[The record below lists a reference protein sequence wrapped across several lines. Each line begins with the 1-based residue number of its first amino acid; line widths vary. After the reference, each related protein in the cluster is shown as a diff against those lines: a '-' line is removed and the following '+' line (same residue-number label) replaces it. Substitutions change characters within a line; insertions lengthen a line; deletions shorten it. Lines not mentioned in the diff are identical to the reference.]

1 LYKLIGIVE
10 SEQNTISMNHNG
22 INKLLEMEGIGKLF
36 SGVRVLDSVDFDLE
50 SGEVHILAGE
60 NGAGKTTLIK
70 ILAGVHTDYE
80 GRIILEGQSV
90 KFKSPYEASL
100 YGISAIHQEMSMV
113 NPMSVA
119 DNIFLGRERTKK
131 KFWMDYKAQSEKAK
145 KLLAQLKLDVDLSRP
160 VEDYPL
166 SMRQMFEIA
175 KALAY
180 ETKILIMDEPTSALN
195 EMEASQL
202 FRIIEELKKRG
213 KAIIYITHR
222 LEEIYDIGDRITVL
236 RDGAHVGTSTIDS
249 LSPDELIQWMVGRTI
264 TQQFP
269 ERSPAFGKNRLILK
283 NVFIPDPSGS
293 KLWAVEGV
301 SLEVRGGEI
310 LGLAG
315 LQGSGK
321 SELLNGLFG
330 TYGKAVRGEV
340 RLDDQYVKVRSP
352 KCSIESG
359 IVLLTNN
366 RKDAGIIPEMN
377 ITRNITVASLDS
389 FSAMGWMQ
397 NQKEK
402 NAAKKHAK
410 DLNIRAHSLG
420 QEIVTLSGGNQQKV
434 MLARWLETKPK
445 VMLLDEPTRGV
456 DVSAKHDIYELMN
469 EWTSQGI
476 SILLITSEL
485 PELLA
490 MSDRIAVMFRGRITA
505 QFSAEDATQENII
518 QAAMGEDITQ

>member
-1 LYKLIGIVE
+1 MK
-10 SEQNTISMNHNG
+10 HNG
-22 INKLLEMEGIGKLF
+22 NTKLLNMQGIGKLF

-80 GRIILEGQSV
+80 GQIELEGQAV
-90 KFKSPYEASL
+90 RFKSPHDASM

-119 DNIFLGRERTKK
+119 DNIFLGRERSKK
-131 KFWMDYKAQSEKAK
+131 GIWMDYRDQSRKAK
-145 KLLAQLKLDVDLSRP
+145 ELLGQLKLDVDLSMP
-160 VEDYPL
+160 VEAYPL

-195 EMEASQL
+195 DMEVSQL
-202 FRIIEELKKRG
+202 FRIIRELKQKD

-222 LEEIYDIGDRITVL
+222 MEEMYEIGDRITVL
-236 RDGAHVGTSTIDS
+236 RDGRHAGTSSIDS
-249 LSPDELIQWMVGRTI
+249 LSPDELIQRMVGRTI
-264 TQQFP
+264 SQQFP
-269 ERSPAFGKNRLILK
+269 DRSPQVGKDRLCLK
-283 NVFIPDPSGS
+283 NIFIPDPSRS
-293 KLWAVEGV
+293 KLWAVEDV
-301 SLEVRGGEI
+301 SLDMKEGEI
-310 LGLAG
+310 LGIAG

-330 TYGKAVRGEV
+330 TYGKTIRGEI
-340 RLDDQYVKVRSP
+340 RLDNRPVKVRSP
-352 KCSIESG
+352 KHSIDSG
-359 IVLLTNN
+359 IVMLTNN
-366 RKDAGIIPEMN
+366 RKDTGIIPEMN
-377 ITRNITVASLDS
+377 IVQNITLASLGS
-389 FSAMGWMQ
+389 FAIMGWMQ
-397 NQKEK
+397 NHREEDV
-402 NAAKKHAK
+402 AKKYAK
-410 DLNIRAHSLG
+410 DLDIRAHFLG

-434 MLARWLETKPK
+434 MLARWLETQPK
-445 VMLLDEPTRGV
+445 VLLLDEPTRGV

-469 EWTSQGI
+469 VWTSQGI

-490 MSDRIAVMFRGRITA
+490 MSDRIIVMHRGRITA
-505 QFSAEDATQENII
+505 QFTAANATQKNII
-518 QAAMGEDITQ
+518 QAAMGENTTQ

>member
-1 LYKLIGIVE
+1 
-10 SEQNTISMNHNG
+10 MNQSG
-22 INKLLEMEGIGKLF
+22 QTKLLNMEGIGKLF

-50 SGEVHILAGE
+50 SSEVHILAGE

-80 GRIILEGQSV
+80 GQIELEGQTV
-90 KFKSPYEASL
+90 RFKSPHDASM

-131 KFWMDYKAQSEKAK
+131 NIWMDYRAQFQKAK
-145 KLLAQLKLDVDLSRP
+145 ELLAQLKLDVDLSLP
-160 VEDYPL
+160 VESYPL

-195 EMEASQL
+195 DMEVSQL
-202 FRIIEELKKRG
+202 FRIIGELKQRG
-213 KAIIYITHR
+213 KAILYITHR
-222 LEEIYDIGDRITVL
+222 LEEIYEIGDRITVL
-236 RDGAHVGTSTIDS
+236 RDGRHVGTSTIDD

-264 TQQFP
+264 SQQFP
-269 ERSPAFGKNRLILK
+269 ERSPQVGKNRLCLNNIY
-283 NVFIPDPSGS
+283 IPDPSGS
-293 KLWAVEGV
+293 KLWAVEDV
-301 SLEVRGGEI
+301 SLEVMEGEI
-310 LGLAG
+310 LGIAG

-330 TYGKAVRGEV
+330 TYGKTVRGEV
-340 RLDDQYVKVRSP
+340 LLEEQPIKVRFP
-352 KCSIESG
+352 KHSIESG
-359 IVLLTNN
+359 IVLLTSD
-366 RKDAGIIPEMN
+366 RKDTGIIPEMN
-377 ITRNITVASLDS
+377 IVQNITIASLES
-389 FSAMGWMQ
+389 FAAKGWMQ
-397 NQKEK
+397 NHREEHV
-402 NAAKKHAK
+402 AKKHAD
-410 DLNIRAHSLG
+410 DLDIRAHSLG

-434 MLARWLETKPK
+434 MLAKWLETQPK
-445 VMLLDEPTRGV
+445 VLLLDEPTRGV

-469 EWTSQGI
+469 GWTSQGI

-490 MSDRIAVMFRGRITA
+490 MSDRIIVLHRGRITA
-505 QFSAEDATQENII
+505 QFSAENATQENII
-518 QAAMGEDITQ
+518 QAAMGENTAQ

>member
-1 LYKLIGIVE
+1 
-10 SEQNTISMNHNG
+10 MNQSG
-22 INKLLEMEGIGKLF
+22 KTKLLDMTGIGKLF
-36 SGVRVLDSVDFDLE
+36 SGVRVLDSVNFDLE

-80 GRIILEGQSV
+80 GQIELEGQSV
-90 KFKSPYEASL
+90 KFKSPHDASL

-131 KFWMDYKAQSEKAK
+131 GIWMDYRAQVKKAK
-145 KLLAQLKLDVDLSRP
+145 ELLDQLNLDVNLSRP

-180 ETKILIMDEPTSALN
+180 ETKILIMDEPTSALS

-202 FRIIEELKKRG
+202 FGIIGELKKIG

-222 LEEIYDIGDRITVL
+222 LEEIYEIGDRITVL
-236 RDGAHVGTSTIDS
+236 RDGKHVGTSTADS
-249 LSPDELIQWMVGRTI
+249 LAPDELIQWMVGRTI
-264 TQQFP
+264 SQQFP
-269 ERSPAFGKNRLILK
+269 ERSSEVGKERLRLENIY
-283 NVFIPDPSGS
+283 IPDPSGS
-293 KLWAVEGV
+293 KRWAVEDV
-301 SLEVRGGEI
+301 SLEVKEGEI

-330 TYGKAVRGEV
+330 TYGKTVQGEIL
-340 RLDDQYVKVRSP
+340 LDERPLKVRSP
-352 KCSIESG
+352 KNSIESG

-366 RKDAGIIPEMN
+366 RKDTGIIPEMD
-377 ITRNITVASLDS
+377 IVQNITVASLES
-389 FSAMGWMQ
+389 FSVMGWMQ
-397 NQKEK
+397 NQKEEQ
-402 NAAKKHAK
+402 AAQKLAS
-410 DLNIRAHSLG
+410 DLDIRAHSLG

-445 VMLLDEPTRGV
+445 LLLLDEPTRGV

-469 EWTSQGI
+469 DWTSLGL

-490 MSDRIAVMFRGRITA
+490 MSDRIVVMFRGRIA
-505 QFSAEDATQENII
+505 ADFSADDATQENII
-518 QAAMGEDITQ
+518 QAAMGERTIQ

>member
-1 LYKLIGIVE
+1 MK
-10 SEQNTISMNHNG
+10 HNG
-22 INKLLEMEGIGKLF
+22 NKKLLEMAGIGKLF
-36 SGVRVLDSVDFDLE
+36 SGVRVLDSVDFSLKT
-50 SGEVHILAGE
+50 GEVHILAGE

-80 GRIILEGQSV
+80 GQIHLEGQPI
-90 KFKSPYEASL
+90 KFKSPHDASMF
-100 YGISAIHQEMSMV
+100 GISAIHQEMSMV

-131 KFWMDYKAQSEKAK
+131 SIWMDYRR
-145 KLLAQLKLDVDLSRP
+145 QLKKAEELLTQLNCDVDLSRP

-180 ETKILIMDEPTSALN
+180 DTKILIMDEPTSALN
-195 EMEASQL
+195 EMEVAQL
-202 FRIIEELKKRG
+202 FRIIGELKHRG

-222 LEEIYDIGDRITVL
+222 LEEIYEIGDRITVL
-236 RDGAHVGTSTIDS
+236 RDGKHVGTSTIDN

-264 TQQFP
+264 SQQFP
-269 ERSPAFGKNRLILK
+269 ERAPEVGKNRLSLRDLY
-283 NVFIPDPSGS
+283 IPDPSGS
-293 KLWAVEGV
+293 KLWAVEDI
-301 SLEVRGGEI
+301 SMEVKEGEI
-310 LGLAG
+310 VGLAG

-330 TYGKAVRGEV
+330 TYGKTIRGEV
-340 RLDDQYVKVRSP
+340 RLDDHPIKVRSP
-352 KCSIESG
+352 KSSIESG

-366 RKDAGIIPEMN
+366 RKDTGIIPEMN
-377 ITRNITVASLDS
+377 IIQNITVASLES
-389 FSAMGWMQ
+389 FSVMGWMQ
-397 NQKEK
+397 NQKEEVV
-402 NAAKKHAK
+402 AKQHASEL
-410 DLNIRAHSLG
+410 DIRAHSLE

-434 MLARWLETKPK
+434 MLARWLHTKPK
-445 VMLLDEPTRGV
+445 VLLLDEPTRGV
-456 DVSAKHDIYELMN
+456 DVRAKHDIYELMN
-469 EWTSQGI
+469 VWTSQGI

-490 MSDRIAVMFRGRITA
+490 MSDRIIVMFRGRVTA

-518 QAAMGEDITQ
+518 QAAMGEYTTR

>member
-1 LYKLIGIVE
+1 
-10 SEQNTISMNHNG
+10 
-22 INKLLEMEGIGKLF
+22 
-36 SGVRVLDSVDFDLE
+36 VDFDLE

-80 GRIILEGQSV
+80 GQILLEGHAV
-90 KFKSPYEASL
+90 RFKSPHDASI

-131 KFWMDYKAQSEKAK
+131 NIWMDYHAQSKKARE
-145 KLLAQLKLDVDLSRP
+145 LLAQLKLDIDLSLP

-195 EMEASQL
+195 DVEVSQL
-202 FRIIEELKKRG
+202 FRIIGELKQRG

-222 LEEIYDIGDRITVL
+222 LEEIYEIGDRITVL
-236 RDGAHVGTSTIDS
+236 RDGKHVGTSAIDA

-264 TQQFP
+264 SQQFP
-269 ERSPAFGKNRLILK
+269 ERSSQVGVNRLSLK
-283 NVFIPDPSGS
+283 NFFVPDPSGS
-293 KLWAVEGV
+293 KLWAVEDV
-301 SLEVRGGEI
+301 SFDVKEGEI
-310 LGLAG
+310 LGIAG
-315 LQGSGK
+315 LRGSGK

-330 TYGKAVRGEV
+330 TYGKSVRGEI
-340 RLDDQYVKVRSP
+340 RLEDQPIKIRSP
-352 KCSIESG
+352 KHSIEFG

-366 RKDAGIIPEMN
+366 RKDTGIIPEMN
-377 ITRNITVASLDS
+377 IVQNISIASLES
-389 FSAMGWMQ
+389 FAIMGWMQ
-397 NQKEK
+397 NHREEQV
-402 NAAKKHAK
+402 AKKHAD
-410 DLNIRAHSLG
+410 DLDIRAHSLG

-434 MLARWLETKPK
+434 MLAQWLETQPR
-445 VMLLDEPTRGV
+445 VLLLDEPTRGV

-469 EWTSQGI
+469 VWTSQGI

-485 PELLA
+485 PELLE
-490 MSDRIAVMFRGRITA
+490 MSDRIIVMHRGRITA
-505 QFSAEDATQENII
+505 QFSADNATQENII
-518 QAAMGEDITQ
+518 QAAMGENKTQ